1 MFQTI
6 YCESCAILWCLPRQF
21 LGGIGSLKQTYLN
34 EQKKHFGVFSL
45 LKIKCADLITNKYW
59 KMGFVNVRLDHWALN
74 IIEMKTKLGR
84 SQGPFER
91 FYYLNSCFCTLLLR
105 SEWTIDNSYF
115 LRRPWQFDEI
125 SQLIWILHSKF
136 FATFPDYMNLFW
148 SCTLLAILFFIVLFS
163 FPKPFSFSYCDACK
177 LQPASGQTFWTTV

>member
-1 MFQTI
+1 MKSEVSFTSYLVNNFVHSFCAKKIIARRPFGQSILVFQTI

-45 LKIKCADLITNKYW
+45 LKIKCADVITNKYW

-84 SQGPFER
+84 GQGPFER
-91 FYYLNSCFCTLLLR
+91 FYYLNSCFWTLLLR
-105 SEWTIDNSYF
+105 SE
-115 LRRPWQFDEI
+115 
-125 SQLIWILHSKF
+125 
-136 FATFPDYMNLFW
+136 
-148 SCTLLAILFFIVLFS
+148 
-163 FPKPFSFSYCDACK
+163 
-177 LQPASGQTFWTTV
+177 